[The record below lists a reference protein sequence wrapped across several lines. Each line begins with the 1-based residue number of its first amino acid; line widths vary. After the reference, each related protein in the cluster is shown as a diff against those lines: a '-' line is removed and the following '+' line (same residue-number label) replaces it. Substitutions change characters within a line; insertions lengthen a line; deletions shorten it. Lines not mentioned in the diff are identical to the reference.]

1 MFRVLTC
8 LTGEHDLRLVALA
21 GIVCFVASLTAI
33 NLFHR
38 ARLTT
43 HRTRAIWII
52 TAGAATGCGIWA
64 THFVAM
70 LAYAPGLPIGYDIGL
85 TALSLVA
92 AISVTSIGI
101 AVAVCVPSQ
110 WSGAVGGGIVGT
122 AVASMHYLGMFAVQL
137 PGQIGWALELV
148 ASSIILG
155 IVFGAA
161 ALALAVRRN
170 DTRATIIAAVLLTLA
185 IVSHHFTAMGAV
197 EVVPDPTRVVNQFS
211 LSPTS
216 LAWAIANAA
225 MAILGMSLASAMAD
239 RRLRAKDLQI
249 ATAMNNMPQGVVM
262 FDVEERLIVCNN
274 RYIEMYDLSPEVVK
288 PGCTLREVIS
298 HRLLAGGLDMD
309 PDRYRTELLEAM
321 AQGRTHSRIVD
332 TADGRA
338 ISIINRPI
346 AGGDWVGTHE
356 DITERRKSERELER
370 AKTFLNTVIENVP
383 ATIVVKELPEMRYA
397 LVNRAGERYFNV
409 ERDQMLGKT
418 AADIFPEAVAKAIVT
433 EDEAVLR
440 AGSAIFFDEHPIY
453 SPAGMRFVTANRLP
467 IFENGKPKYLLA
479 VIEDVT
485 ARKRA
490 EAQIAHMA
498 HHDTLTDLPN
508 RTAFT
513 QYLAQMFERATTSN
527 ESFAVVSVD
536 LDRFKE
542 VNDVFGHAI
551 GDAVLKE
558 IAKRLAAAGEGAF
571 LARLGGDEFIFVV
584 ADGVQPVSAEALG
597 NRLLTAVAQDLE
609 IEEHQLQ
616 IGLSI
621 GVAIFP
627 ADGRDA
633 TTLLAN
639 ADAALYRAK
648 ADGRGSMRF
657 FEPKM
662 DERLRERRALQHD
675 LRSALTHNELIL
687 HYQPQALIGGAII
700 GFEALVRWHHPVR
713 GIVSPGT
720 FIPIAEESGTII
732 QIGEWILREA
742 CREAASWPR
751 PLQIAIN
758 LSPVQFRQGDL
769 AGLVH
774 SILLETGLAAHRLE
788 FEITEGVLIGDSA
801 RALSILRRL
810 KALGVRIAMDDFG
823 TGYSSLSYLQSFPFD
838 KIKID
843 RAFISNVEKNDQSAA
858 IVRAV
863 IGLGR
868 GLHLPVVA
876 EGVETPDQLEFL
888 LREECD
894 EVQGFLIGRPL
905 PIDHYAEFVGR
916 PTGTQPLRAAA
927 GV

>member
-1 MFRVLTC
+1 
-8 LTGEHDLRLVALA
+8 
-21 GIVCFVASLTAI
+21 
-33 NLFHR
+33 
-38 ARLTT
+38 
-43 HRTRAIWII
+43 
-52 TAGAATGCGIWA
+52 
-64 THFVAM
+64 
-70 LAYAPGLPIGYDIGL
+70 
-85 TALSLVA
+85 
-92 AISVTSIGI
+92 
-101 AVAVCVPSQ
+101 
-110 WSGAVGGGIVGT
+110 
-122 AVASMHYLGMFAVQL
+122 
-137 PGQIGWALELV
+137 
-148 ASSIILG
+148 
-155 IVFGAA
+155 
-161 ALALAVRRN
+161 
-170 DTRATIIAAVLLTLA
+170 
-185 IVSHHFTAMGAV
+185 
-197 EVVPDPTRVVNQFS
+197 
-211 LSPTS
+211 
-216 LAWAIANAA
+216 
-225 MAILGMSLASAMAD
+225 
-239 RRLRAKDLQI
+239 
-249 ATAMNNMPQGVVM
+249 
-262 FDVEERLIVCNN
+262 
-274 RYIEMYDLSPEVVK
+274 
-288 PGCTLREVIS
+288 
-298 HRLLAGGLDMD
+298 
-309 PDRYRTELLEAM
+309 
-321 AQGRTHSRIVD
+321 
-332 TADGRA
+332 
-338 ISIINRPI
+338 
-346 AGGDWVGTHE
+346 
-356 DITERRKSERELER
+356 
-370 AKTFLNTVIENVP
+370 
-383 ATIVVKELPEMRYA
+383 
-397 LVNRAGERYFNV
+397 
-409 ERDQMLGKT
+409 
-418 AADIFPEAVAKAIVT
+418 
-433 EDEAVLR
+433 
-440 AGSAIFFDEHPIY
+440 
-453 SPAGMRFVTANRLP
+453 
-467 IFENGKPKYLLA
+467 
-479 VIEDVT
+479 
-485 ARKRA
+485 
-490 EAQIAHMA
+490 
-498 HHDTLTDLPN
+498 
-508 RTAFT
+508 
-513 QYLAQMFERATTSN
+513 
-527 ESFAVVSVD
+527 
-536 LDRFKE
+536 
-542 VNDVFGHAI
+542 
-551 GDAVLKE
+551 
-558 IAKRLAAAGEGAF
+558 
-571 LARLGGDEFIFVV
+571 
-584 ADGVQPVSAEALG
+584 LG